1 MCPVKQVLFIYLVI
15 FFASFCCRLLTVS
28 WDITSTFIF
37 FAYLLQDT
45 ADPQSSCKTNRG
57 GSGTDKILI
66 YIIYMFTLSRYLVN
80 TWPINQ
86 NWNFCTLKERHS
98 AIKEHKEPK
107 FKHGVHFFLWIIMR
121 CNKTF
126 FFFYNYRYTVTE
138 SPYSLRAP
146 SIILHID

>member
-1 MCPVKQVLFIYLVI
+1 MCSVKQVLFIYLIVF
-15 FFASFCCRLLTVS
+15 FFASFCFRLLTVS

-45 ADPQSSCKTNRG
+45 TDLQSSCNTNRG

-66 YIIYMFTLSRYLVN
+66 HIIYMFILFIYLIN

-86 NWNFCTLKERHS
+86 NRNFCTLKERHS
-98 AIKEHKEPK
+98 AIKEHRESR

-121 CNKTF
+121 YNKTF
-126 FFFYNYRYTVTE
+126 LFNNYRYTVTE